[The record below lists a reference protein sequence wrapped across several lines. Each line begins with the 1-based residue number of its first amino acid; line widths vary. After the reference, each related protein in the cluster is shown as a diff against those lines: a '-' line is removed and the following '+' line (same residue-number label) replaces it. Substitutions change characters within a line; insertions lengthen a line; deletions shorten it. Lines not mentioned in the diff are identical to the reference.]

1 MDASALKW
9 RQLFGSLLPPMR
21 VAYYGG
27 VVSITT
33 YMDTALWQL
42 LKNDFFQALP
52 KLPLPPLP
60 QCGQVVQ
67 LFLDVKNDVLQK
79 QLTMITTMIRVII
92 VIIILVL
99 LMILVLKMT
108 KKLHDIDVKK

>member
-52 KLPLPPLP
+52 KLPLPPYNAKNITVYPETLFVFH
-60 QCGQVVQ
+60 VV
-67 LFLDVKNDVLQK
+67 
-79 QLTMITTMIRVII
+79 LT
-92 VIIILVL
+92 
-99 LMILVLKMT
+99 
-108 KKLHDIDVKK
+108 